1 VASLIDSSLWI
12 DFTRARSPRNLKQ
25 FIAPYVLAPDVA
37 LAEPVVFEVLRYAS
51 DEEIVQLQEQFRLL
65 PLLLTPSN
73 LWTAAAEL
81 GRDCRKKGIT
91 PSALDLLISSIAN
104 HYAAELVTFDAD
116 FEPIASASI
125 LKVKLLQRPT
135 P

>member
-1 VASLIDSSLWI
+1 M
-12 DFTRARSPRNLKQ
+12 
-25 FIAPYVLAPDVA
+25 
-37 LAEPVVFEVLRYAS
+37 FEVLRYAS
-51 DEEIVQLQEQFRLL
+51 DEEIVQLQEQFQLL
-65 PLLLTPSN
+65 PLLPTPNS

-91 PSALDLLISSIAN
+91 PSALDLLISSIAI

-116 FEPIASASI
+116 FEPIPSVST
-125 LKVKLLQRPT
+125 LKVKLLQRPK